1 MTLLVVYRV
10 LPVEESNKS
19 ASASHFI
26 CGEEVGSCL
35 PWHEAAKEHT
45 SEINKGRMEYFM
57 VHEPLRRGLISE
69 MRATDWKR
77 P

>member
-19 ASASHFI
+19 ASASHSI
-26 CGEEVGSCL
+26 CGE
-35 PWHEAAKEHT
+35 HEAAKEHT
-45 SEINKGRMEYFM
+45 SEINKGGMEYFI
-57 VHEPLRRGLISE
+57 VHEPLRGLISE
-69 MRATDWKR
+69 MRATDRKR